1 MIFRILDESQ
11 YLQHVKY
18 YISTQ
23 TFSKCHR
30 FFFENDAGFRFPGAT
45 RWFIVI
51 IGSAMIS

>member
-11 YLQHVKY
+11 YLHVKY

-30 FFFENDAGFRFPGAT
+30 FFFENDAEVVLVQRLE
-45 RWFIVI
+45 
-51 IGSAMIS
+51 GSYEGSYG